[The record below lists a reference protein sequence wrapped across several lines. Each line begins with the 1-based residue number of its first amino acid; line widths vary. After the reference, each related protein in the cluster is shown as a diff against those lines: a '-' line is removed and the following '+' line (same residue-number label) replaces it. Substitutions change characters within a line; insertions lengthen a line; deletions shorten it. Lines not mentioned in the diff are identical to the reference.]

1 VGKKKNK
8 DLILMICN
16 KRTEK
21 RL

>member
-1 VGKKKNK
+1 
-8 DLILMICN
+8 MICN